1 MSAQTRTV
9 LVVGATGMIG
19 RYFTNHAN
27 SLSGWKTVGV
37 SRRKPE
43 GVVEDEWLGVDLLDR
58 DGAIAAIR
66 TRPDITDVLY
76 AGYVHGSGWQ
86 TETEA
91 NTALLDNAV
100 AGLTEAGARLN
111 RIVLMQGQK
120 YYGSHL
126 GPFKTP
132 SREDDPRHIPPNFY
146 YDQQDLLVDAQ
157 RGKEWT
163 WTCIRPHYVCG
174 IASSSPLNI
183 ISVVGSYAT
192 IMREL
197 GLPLKFPGSP
207 KGFSIVNQ
215 ATDARL
221 LCRAIQWA
229 IENPRCGNEAFNI
242 TNGDFFRWENLW
254 PRIASHFRMEVG
266 RLQDVQLAKMMAD
279 KGPFWK
285 DIIDRHGLR
294 TTVLEEFVTWSFGDY
309 VFHTEWDVMAS
320 TTKARQ
326 FGFGDCLDTED
337 MFLEILKQL
346 QDEKII
352 PHYC

>member
-1 MSAQTRTV
+1 MSTQDRTV
-9 LVVGATGMIG
+9 LVIGATGMIG
-19 RYFTNHAN
+19 GYFINHAKR
-27 SLSGWKTVGV
+27 LSGWKTVGV
-37 SRRKPE
+37 SRRKPNE
-43 GVVEDEWLGVDLLDR
+43 VAVDEWLAVDLLDR
-58 DGAIAAIR
+58 DAAVAAIR

-91 NTALLDNAV
+91 NTALLSNAV
-100 AGLTEAGARLN
+100 AGLAEAGAKLN

-157 RGKEWT
+157 KGKGWT
-163 WTCIRPHYVCG
+163 WTCIRPHVVCG
-174 IASSSPLNI
+174 IASGSPLNI
-183 ISVVGSYAT
+183 ISVVGAYAT

-207 KGFSIVNQ
+207 KAFSVVYQ

-221 LCRAIQWA
+221 LCRAIRWA
-229 IENPRCGNEAFNI
+229 FENPRCENQAFNI

-254 PRIASHFRMEVG
+254 PRIASHFGMEVG
-266 RLQDVQLAKMMAD
+266 RLQDVQLQKVMAG
-279 KGPFWK
+279 KGSFWNA
-285 DIIDRHGLR
+285 IIVRHGLR
-294 TTVLEEFVTWSFGDY
+294 RTVLEEFVTWSFGDY

-326 FGFGDCLDTED
+326 FGFGDCLDTEE

-352 PHYC
+352 PHY

>member
-1 MSAQTRTV
+1 MSVQSRTI
-9 LVVGATGMIG
+9 LVIGATGMIG
-19 RYFTNHAN
+19 RYFTNHAKT
-27 SLSGWKTVGV
+27 LTGWKAIGV

-43 GVVEDEWLGVDLLDR
+43 GVPEDEWLAVDLLDR
-58 DGAIAAIR
+58 EAAIAAIR
-66 TRPDITDVLY
+66 TRSDITDVLY

-91 NTALLDNAV
+91 NTALLANAV
-100 AGLTEAGARLN
+100 AGISKAGARLN

-132 SREDDPRHIPPNFY
+132 SREDDARHIPPNFY
-146 YDQQDLLVDAQ
+146 YDQQDLLEDAQ
-157 RGKEWT
+157 KGKEWT
-163 WTCIRPHYVCG
+163 WTCLRPHVVCG
-174 IASSSPLNI
+174 VASGSPMNL
-183 ISVVGSYAT
+183 ISVLGAYAS
-192 IMREL
+192 ILKEL

-207 KGFSIVNQ
+207 KAYSMVYQ

-229 IENPRCGNEAFNI
+229 IENPNCGNQAFNI
-242 TNGDFFRWENLW
+242 TNGDFIRWENMW
-254 PRIASHFRMEVG
+254 PRIAAHFEMQVG
-266 RLQDVQLAKMMAD
+266 RPQNVQLQKVMAD
-279 KGPFWK
+279 KGPLWK
-285 DIIDRHGLR
+285 QMIARYGLR
-294 TTVLEEFVTWSFGDY
+294 PIELEKLVTWSFGDY

-326 FGFGDCLDTED
+326 FGFGDCLDTEE
-337 MFLEILKQL
+337 MFLEIFKQM

-352 PHYC
+352 PR